1 MLDEHRRWDDL
12 MREIDMRIPPAVRS
26 AMVEYRIVV
35 DETARNTAQ
44 LMTVVFGSPSLGVR
58 GMVER
63 MGALETKIDTLIEG
77 QTQREKD
84 WEQMRAFLGHENE
97 RKAVQH
103 VISRN
108 VGRFNVLAGLFGG
121 FMTIVT
127 LLQLFHIISL

>member
-77 QTQREKD
+77 QTQREED
-84 WEQMRAFLGHENE
+84 WKQMRVFLGHEKE
-97 RKAVQH
+97 RQSVQH
-103 VISRN
+103 VIKRN
-108 VGRFNVLAGLFGG
+108 IGRFQALVGVVGG
-121 FMTIVT
+121 AIVILN